1 MLCTLSGDISGVIGA
16 PLFLPGA
23 APKESWS
30 VGIGGGGGGA
40 YWRGGMFVISCG
52 VCCRGNVP
60 DWGVRIGDEMLIPL
74 TDFFFG
80 DRSAERNDDVLD
92 CRSSLV
98 AFRFKLAGL
107 DLSFLEEEL
116 E

>member
-1 MLCTLSGDISGVIGA
+1 
-16 PLFLPGA
+16 
-23 APKESWS
+23 
-30 VGIGGGGGGA
+30 
-40 YWRGGMFVISCG
+40 
-52 VCCRGNVP
+52 
-60 DWGVRIGDEMLIPL
+60 MLIPL